1 MIPLPP
7 KATALV
13 ALACTLFP
21 ASTAAKANGPY
32 EATWE
37 STDKHNAAPEWY
49 RDAKFGVYW
58 HWGAFT
64 TAQYASE
71 WYPRNMY
78 EPDSEQRK
86 HHTET
91 YGPPEEWGYENF
103 IKGAKDKK
111 DNFVQFKPA
120 VKASGAQFAG
130 PVAEHHDGFSMWDSK
145 VNEWNPVNYGP
156 KLDLLKLWADLVRE
170 NDMKLVV
177 AMHQAYNYNG
187 FFQWAPK
194 TNNTSLQKLL
204 GQLPRDESDQL
215 WFDKHREMLDHV
227 QPDIIWND
235 FSLDSPGECG
245 NFEGPCAVDEQ
256 KRLEFLAYYF
266 NRGEEWGKEVV
277 TT

>member
-1 MIPLPP
+1 MITLPP

-13 ALACTLFP
+13 AFACALFP
-21 ASTAAKANGPY
+21 AATTAKADGPY

-78 EPDSEQRK
+78 EPDSDQRK

-111 DNFVQFKPA
+111 GNFVQFKPVLKSKGGEFDPEA
-120 VKASGAQFAG
+120 IIKIVKGSGARFAG

-156 KLDLLKLWADLVRE
+156 KLDLVKLWADLVRVQ
-170 NDMKLVV
+170 L
-177 AMHQAYNYNG
+177 
-187 FFQWAPK
+187 QWFLSMGSKDKRHEPPEAAWS
-194 TNNTSLQKLL
+194 TSS
-204 GQLPRDESDQL
+204 R
-215 WFDKHREMLDHV
+215 
-227 QPDIIWND
+227 
-235 FSLDSPGECG
+235 
-245 NFEGPCAVDEQ
+245 
-256 KRLEFLAYYF
+256 
-266 NRGEEWGKEVV
+266 
-277 TT
+277 